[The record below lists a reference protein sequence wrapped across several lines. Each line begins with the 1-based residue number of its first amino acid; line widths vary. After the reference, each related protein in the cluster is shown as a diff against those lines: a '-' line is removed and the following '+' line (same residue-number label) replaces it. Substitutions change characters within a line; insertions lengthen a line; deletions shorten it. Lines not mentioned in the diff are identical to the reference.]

1 MWNSSLKDD
10 ELGIQCLKALKEE
23 QKQGKMSQTSGQSG
37 VPGKEEDEGA
47 GGMMGDVLTQEGV
60 KLQLKDM
67 YADMVEDFKKVKERV
82 KEAIKC

>member
-1 MWNSSLKDD
+1 MENNKPAAGNAKVKVFNAYMWNSSLKDD

-37 VPGKEEDEGA
+37 APGKEEDEGA

-60 KLQLKDM
+60 KL
-67 YADMVEDFKKVKERV
+67 
-82 KEAIKC
+82 